1 MKTVKE
7 IQAEVKREES
17 VLNQLEK
24 RGAASSVI
32 EAQKEAVKA
41 AKKKLEA
48 ALNTPTEKAIQ
59 STATTGFVTFNV
71 VKDGETI
78 KESKKIAF
86 VKHNRPIDTKRVD
99 KYIYIITQN
108 KYEEAYPII
117 VAEAEKILEK
127 EYTVIDING
136 KTIDKTTATDYY
148 VILDGQHRGTAFAKL
163 AAAGEE
169 VEIPNVYI
177 RNKEN
182 IGEYLTDINE
192 AAKSWDNK
200 DKFAVAGLTTEN
212 EAIKTISEKIGEGF
226 NPSTAALIYL
236 GKKLNDSLL
245 NKALKGEEIKLPK
258 GAIFNKERGDK
269 FIILCK
275 AAGMSVEIITKRYY
289 IEGFNSF
296 AISTNEDKAF
306 GALKEIGRQTDSMA
320 KIKNVKEGD
329 DFIALLK
336 DVA

>member
-99 KYIYIITQN
+99 KYGAQN
-108 KYEEAYPII
+108 E
-117 VAEAEKILEK
+117 
-127 EYTVIDING
+127 T
-136 KTIDKTTATDYY
+136 
-148 VILDGQHRGTAFAKL
+148 
-163 AAAGEE
+163 
-169 VEIPNVYI
+169 
-177 RNKEN
+177 
-182 IGEYLTDINE
+182 
-192 AAKSWDNK
+192 
-200 DKFAVAGLTTEN
+200 
-212 EAIKTISEKIGEGF
+212 
-226 NPSTAALIYL
+226 
-236 GKKLNDSLL
+236 
-245 NKALKGEEIKLPK
+245 
-258 GAIFNKERGDK
+258 
-269 FIILCK
+269 
-275 AAGMSVEIITKRYY
+275 Y
-289 IEGFNSF
+289 IEGWEKKTSNLL
-296 AISTNEDKAF
+296 IYKR
-306 GALKEIGRQTDSMA
+306 LC
-320 KIKNVKEGD
+320 NV
-329 DFIALLK
+329 
-336 DVA
+336 

>member
-1 MKTVKE
+1 M
-7 IQAEVKREES
+7 
-17 VLNQLEK
+17 
-24 RGAASSVI
+24 
-32 EAQKEAVKA
+32 
-41 AKKKLEA
+41 
-48 ALNTPTEKAIQ
+48 
-59 STATTGFVTFNV
+59 
-71 VKDGETI
+71 
-78 KESKKIAF
+78 
-86 VKHNRPIDTKRVD
+86 
-99 KYIYIITQN
+99 
-108 KYEEAYPII
+108 
-117 VAEAEKILEK
+117 
-127 EYTVIDING
+127 
-136 KTIDKTTATDYY
+136 
-148 VILDGQHRGTAFAKL
+148 

-236 GKKLNDSLL
+236 GKKLNASLL

-336 DVA
+336 MLPDKQVPNRGLSNR

>member
-177 RNKEN
+177 RNKE
-182 IGEYLTDINE
+182 

-236 GKKLNDSLL
+236 GKKLNASLL